1 MLASLRSSSRVT
13 TGTARANSTIAGTL
27 NYRCTYHNA
36 DKLALLSPQ
45 ENVKWSYGEFNGH
58 VQRVA
63 GGLKKMGFQPG
74 AVIATD
80 MKNTVPNLLLQ
91 MAVAHNGMRVMTVK
105 NAEELGSLSAQ
116 VPVEGAV
123 FAGGNSFLSKAS
135 FPIAGLEAEAFA
147 NIAGKVTEGAPDRN
161 AILAYYS
168 SKKPIGNREVYLY
181 GIGTAGTLEILP
193 DDQVCIAASLNHQYG
208 IGGVVSA
215 LVRNASIHLL
225 DLSKPELL
233 DSTLLITD
241 KHQLGPLREAAKSGS
256 KIRGGVVKV
265 SSGYDL
271 LLEKEKIGN
280 AELWTLGGGDQ
291 VFRPLF
297 DSCVDTYY
305 SFK

>member
-1 MLASLRSSSRVT
+1 MLAMRSSCRVMA
-13 TGTARANSTIAGTL
+13 GTARANSTIAGTL
-27 NYRCTYHNA
+27 NYRCTYHDA

-45 ENVKWSYGEFNGH
+45 ENVKWSYGEFWGH

-105 NAEELGSLSAQ
+105 NAEELGSLSAE
-116 VPVEGAV
+116 VPVAGAV

-147 NIAGKVTEGAPDRN
+147 KIAGNATEGAPDRN

-168 SKKPIGNREVYLY
+168 STKPIGNREVYLY
-181 GIGTAGTLEILP
+181 GIGTAGTLDIGS
-193 DDQVCIAASLNHQYG
+193 DDQVCIAASLNHQHG
-208 IGGVVSA
+208 IGGVISA
-215 LVRNASIHLL
+215 IVRNAAIHLL

-241 KHQLGPLREAAKSGS
+241 KNQLGPLRDAAKNGS

-265 SSGYDL
+265 GSGHDL
-271 LLEKEKIGN
+271 LLEKESIGK
-280 AELWTLGGGDQ
+280 AELWTLGSGDQ

-305 SFK
+305 PFK